1 MSTTP
6 VKSSALPMPEPAM
19 GVPKTAGGHH
29 HATNGKKVD
38 PSLPL
43 ADPNNLERAL
53 AATALPKSLVNRLR
67 KDAQDC
73 PEYRRLCGV
82 EHLRADKALFAD
94 GAELIQ
100 VPSVLHL
107 QAPPLPAGFD
117 VVKMRS
123 IKEIHL
129 SLPPA
134 LAQYLT
140 LVPNVAALD
149 AAPANSSKCGH
160 SMSCFVCCCR
170 GARFVGQGQM
180 AALHDKDDDVYT
192 FQRNGYHSYNSC
204 GVDELGLVST
214 NTYNQAVT
222 FGHMGFVNITEGNVG
237 RVCVSGVYSFLPE
250 GVWQWNSPEVQFLG
264 CNAAVSNGKVTGC
277 GTAGF
282 VIIPEGYIAVIQVDT
297 TYRFYPHGIY
307 QWNNPHIKFHSTIK
321 IDYDVCHSF
330 GATGWVSISEG
341 NMGLVRIGNQ
351 VHFLQQGTFQWTSP
365 NVQFLNVMHFELDR
379 VIQQAATGFV
389 TISEGKVGVMQV
401 GSDFRLLV
409 QGTYVWN
416 SPSVMFHHIVDI
428 SNNQRCTS
436 LGPYTLVLVPDGD
449 AALTY
454 NNGVLNVLSA
464 IAANG
469 SSAGPSVDEE
479 GAPCST
485 YFLSHPKWR
494 FEEMLSLQM
503 QTDKLEGNNL
513 LSKDNVELIM
523 VAMSQWRIADPV
535 LAATHCAPNMDKIR
549 TTVNDLIRA
558 TISRIVAGTAIGA
571 GPVGG
576 AMPQA
581 AVVGKVVDS
590 DGSVGAAGDEEMGL
604 AQLMQSEGATK
615 HMGDLSANLNAM
627 GIEVVGVFVP
637 EKRMKND
644 DIRKE
649 VAKQAVIGIKA
660 EAERAAAD
668 AKAYA
673 TVKSS
678 HAEAE
683 AERAGADARAY
694 TIVKKSHAEA
704 EAIELVAKARGEAG
718 RALGDPTTTASRL
731 ALTEAT
737 TNAYKDAKMT
747 IFSGAPKE
755 MPFMMTQAPP
765 GL

>member
-1 MSTTP
+1 
-6 VKSSALPMPEPAM
+6 MPEPAM
-19 GVPKTAGGHH
+19 GAPKTAGGGSSSSASK
-29 HATNGKKVD
+29 AT
-38 PSLPL
+38 PRLPE
-43 ADPNNLERAL
+43 ADPDNLDRAL
-53 AATALPKSLVNRLR
+53 AATALPKSLVDRLR

-73 PEYRRLCGV
+73 AEYRRLCGV
-82 EHLRADKALFAD
+82 EHLRASEELFA
-94 GAELIQ
+94 GEAAELTQ
-100 VPSVLHL
+100 VASVLHL
-107 QAPPLPAGFD
+107 QAPPLPTGFE

-123 IKEIHL
+123 VKEISL

-134 LAQYLT
+134 LAQHLT

-149 AAPANSSKCGH
+149 ATPANSSQC
-160 SMSCFVCCCR
+160 SYSLNCFVCCCQ

-180 AALHDKDDDVYT
+180 AALYDKDEDIYT
-192 FQRNGYHSYNSC
+192 FQQNGYHSYNNC

-214 NTYNQAVT
+214 TTYNQAVT
-222 FGHMGFVNITEGNVG
+222 FGHMGFVNITEGYVG
-237 RVCVSGVYSFLPE
+237 KVCVSGVYSFLPE

-264 CNAAVSNGKVTGC
+264 CDVAVATGKVIAC

-282 VIIPEGYIAVIQVDT
+282 VIVPEGFIAAIQVDT

-307 QWNNPHIKFHSTIK
+307 QWNNPHIKFASKIK
-321 IDYDVCHSF
+321 IDYDVCHSY
-330 GATGWVSISEG
+330 GATGFVSISEG

-365 NVQFLNVMHFELDR
+365 NVQFLNVMHFEVDK

-389 TISEGKVGVMQV
+389 TISEGKLGVMQV

-416 SPSVMFHHIVDI
+416 SPSVIFHHVVNI
-428 SNNQRCTS
+428 SNNERCTA

-464 IAANG
+464 HGQGSTPSAA
-469 SSAGPSVDEE
+469 VVEE
-479 GAPCST
+479 DDAPCST

-535 LAATHCAPNMDKIR
+535 LAATHCAPNMEKIR

-581 AVVGKVVDS
+581 PVVGKIVDS
-590 DGSVGAAGDEEMGL
+590 EGGGAGGGGDEEMGL

-615 HMGDLSANLNAM
+615 HMGDLSVNLNAM

-694 TIVKKSHAEA
+694 SIVKSSHAEA

-737 TNAYKDAKMT
+737 TAAYKDAKMT

-755 MPFMMTQAPP
+755 MPFMMTQSPA